1 AWSTIRLLAHEGF
14 KLRGAALRNCGGGP
28 GLEGC
33 ATLVRETV
41 PSRFES
47 IDVSFGAIPF
57 RWNAGLAL
65 DAGFLTRCVNTSL
78 TGGSID
84 PLDALLILLSN
95 VVNRGTVLLRDLLDF
110 SLIREVGLQG
120 EGFDH
125 RLQASSLNATL
136 FWLRLEA
143 VFYGRERCSRLA
155 QSVQRIA
162 AVTNL
167 VQPTRERMRQRTWIS
182 QRQSRQQDSQLPAG
196 DDVQAVELWSPPRHG
211 RARPRPAQPHFDRHR
226 HQARRR
232 SSTGPVGGKE
242 SGQ

>member
-1 AWSTIRLLAHEGF
+1 MGRKRLLIRLALPYASSASLDELRACSENTRRKLLGAASEHRVLLAIARSFAAAGIALPAEFAHELNYRREMCARLSLTQDVLSRKLSASGIAAAFIKGRTFANLYPPEYERQTSDLDLVAPASEAWSTIRLLAHEGF

-84 PLDALLILLSN
+84 PLD
-95 VVNRGTVLLRDLLDF
+95 
-110 SLIREVGLQG
+110 
-120 EGFDH
+120 
-125 RLQASSLNATL
+125 
-136 FWLRLEA
+136 
-143 VFYGRERCSRLA
+143 
-155 QSVQRIA
+155 
-162 AVTNL
+162 
-167 VQPTRERMRQRTWIS
+167 
-182 QRQSRQQDSQLPAG
+182 
-196 DDVQAVELWSPPRHG
+196 
-211 RARPRPAQPHFDRHR
+211 
-226 HQARRR
+226 
-232 SSTGPVGGKE
+232 
-242 SGQ
+242 